1 MRRSGVLLLPL
12 LAACAIERRAPMV
25 PAELVLRHGAIW
37 TASAERP
44 WAEALAVREGH
55 IVYVGDDGG
64 VTRYIGSETRVVDL
78 VGRMALP
85 GFQDSHAHPL
95 SGGLEMGECNLYDA
109 ENAAEAE
116 GVIRAYAQAHRDLTW
131 VKGNG
136 WQLPLFPAANPRR
149 EMLDRAVPDR
159 PALFYSADGHS
170 AWVNTRAL
178 ALAGITRE
186 TKDPDDGRIERD
198 PATGEPSGTL
208 RESAMDLVASKL
220 PPYSAE
226 QRIGAVRRALAEAN
240 RFGIT
245 AITDADAGPEYL
257 EAYAALDRK
266 GELTARVT
274 AAIHTE
280 SGNPIEAETARLRE
294 LRTRYRAGT
303 RLAVNTV
310 KLYADGVIEA
320 RTAALLA
327 PYLDGHGDRG
337 PLNYEPDELRA
348 RITAFD
354 RDGFQIHVHAIGD
367 RAIRV
372 TLDALAHAR
381 EVNGPRDARP
391 IIAHLELIDPAD
403 LPRFRELGVIASFQ
417 PYWAL
422 PDEYITKLTVPALGP
437 ARSRW
442 LYPIESVMNSGAVVA
457 GGSDWTVSTLNPLDA
472 IEVALTRQEPET
484 PEGPVLVPEER
495 ADLPRMLAAYTINTA
510 YATRLERET
519 GSLEPGKAADLIVLD
534 RNLFSIPVHEI
545 HQAKVLLT
553 MLDGQTVYRDTTF
566 LKTRAQ

>member
-1 MRRSGVLLLPL
+1 MRRTSVLVLPL
-12 LAACAIERRAPMV
+12 LAACSVERLAPAV
-25 PAELVLRHGAIW
+25 PAELVFTHGAIW
-37 TASAERP
+37 TAAPERP

-64 VTRYIGSETRVVDL
+64 VTRFVGSETRVVDL
-78 VGRMALP
+78 AGRMMLP
-85 GFQDSHAHPL
+85 GFHDTHAHPL
-95 SGGLEMGECNLYDA
+95 SGGLELGECNLYDA
-109 ENAAEAE
+109 NTAAEVE
-116 GVIRAYAQAHRDLTW
+116 GIIRAYAQAHPDRPW

-136 WQLPLFPAANPRR
+136 WQLPVFPNANPQKAI
-149 EMLDRAVPDR
+149 LDRIVPDR

-170 AWVNTRAL
+170 AWVNSKAL
-178 ALAGITRE
+178 ALAGITRD
-186 TKDPDDGRIERD
+186 TRDPANGRIERD
-198 PATGEPSGTL
+198 GRTGEPSGTL
-208 RESAMDLVASKL
+208 RESAMDLVAAKL
-220 PPYSAE
+220 PEYTDE
-226 QRIGAVRRALAEAN
+226 ERIGAVRRALAEAN

-245 AITDADAGPEYL
+245 SITDADAGPEYL

-280 SGNPIEAETARLRE
+280 SGTPVEAEAARLRDIRKDY
-294 LRTRYRAGT
+294 RTGN
-303 RLAVNTV
+303 RLAVGTV

-327 PYLDGHGDRG
+327 PYLDRPGNSG
-337 PLNYEPDELRA
+337 PLNYEPNDLAA

-391 IIAHLELIDPAD
+391 IIAHLELLDPAD
-403 LPRFRELGVIASFQ
+403 IPRFRELGVIASVQ

-422 PDEYITKLTVPALGP
+422 PDDYITELTLPALGP

-442 LYPIESVMNSGAVVA
+442 IYPIASLMTSGAVVA
-457 GGSDWTVSTLNPLDA
+457 AGSDWTVSSLNPLDA
-472 IEVALTRQEPET
+472 IQVAITRQVPDSLH
-484 PEGPVLVPEER
+484 GPVLNAEER
-495 ADLPRMLAAYTINTA
+495 VDLPRMLEAYTINGA

-519 GSLEPGKAADLIVLD
+519 GSLEAGKAADLIVLD
-534 RNLFSIPVHEI
+534 HNLFALPSTEI
-545 HQAKVLLT
+545 HKAHVLLT
-553 MLDGQTVYRDTTF
+553 MLDGQAVWRDTTF
-566 LKTRAQ
+566 MKN